1 VGLVQLP
8 PWKKEEK
15 IKEFTNSLDDFVIER
30 RLPFNS
36 KSAIISDANP
46 QSISSPILVAL

>member
-1 VGLVQLP
+1 M
-8 PWKKEEK
+8 KKGRNK
-15 IKEFTNSLDDFVIER
+15 IKEFTNSFDDFVIER

-46 QSISSPILVAL
+46 QSISSTILVAL